1 MFEKFF
7 KNKAIGYYLVAAAA
21 LLSLIVAIVFFFTYR
36 TPSLEAQ
43 MGNKA
48 SGFVVE
54 TIGIFLIAGFVVE
67 LVVLV
72 SPEFRFFQIAAIVM
86 FGLAFYK
93 DILVIPDF
101 IIGKIN
107 NVEYNGGNFGLNMFF
122 FISILVI
129 VILAVVAP
137 FIGLVKEE
145 VLDEEEEYDE

>member
-1 MFEKFF
+1 MFDKLL
-7 KNKAIGYYLVAAAA
+7 KNKAIGYYLVIGATLLA
-21 LLSLIVAIVFFFTYR
+21 LITAIVFFLTYR
-36 TPSLEAQ
+36 NPSLEAQ

-54 TIGIFLIAGFVVE
+54 TIGVFLIAGVIVE
-67 LVVLV
+67 LVVLAM
-72 SPEFRFFQIAAIVM
+72 PEFRFFQIAAVVM

-122 FISILVI
+122 FVAILLV
-129 VILAVVAP
+129 VLLSVVAP
-137 FIGLVKEE
+137 FIGLVKEN
-145 VLDEEEEYDE
+145 VPEEENDDE